1 MNYTLSN
8 YISKRI
14 KKYMSKLNDNEYRFK
29 IMMLGETQI
38 GKTSFIRRYVTDS
51 FSTGYITTIGID
63 FQLKIVSI
71 KGKTIKLQIF
81 DTAGQ
86 ERFRNITKNY
96 FQSSNGFIIA
106 YDITSRDSFNN
117 VTTWLKEVSEFAP
130 EETKKILI
138 GTKGDLPGRQVQ
150 FAEGE
155 KLAKDNG
162 MKFFET
168 SSKLNQNVKET
179 FETLTLEMIEEYDN
193 NNNTEEASTSHTIE
207 INKVSSMKANEEK
220 KKKEKCCH

>member
-1 MNYTLSN
+1 
-8 YISKRI
+8 
-14 KKYMSKLNDNEYRFK
+14 MSKINENEYKFK

-38 GKTSFIRRYVTDS
+38 GKTCFIRRYVTDS
-51 FSTGYITTIGID
+51 FSPGYITTIGID
-63 FQLKIVSI
+63 FQLKVVSI

-106 YDITSRDSFNN
+106 YDITSRDSFINI
-117 VTTWLKEVSEFAP
+117 TTWLKEVSELAP

-138 GTKGDLPGRQVQ
+138 GTKCDLPGRQVT
-150 FAEGE
+150 FEEGE
-155 KLAKDNG
+155 KLANDNG

-168 SSKLNQNVKET
+168 SSKTNKNVKET

-193 NNNTEEASTSHTIE
+193 NHNNTEEASTRHTIE
-207 INKVSSMKANEEK
+207 ISQETNKKANEK
-220 KKKEKCCH
+220 SNKKEKCCH

>member
-1 MNYTLSN
+1 
-8 YISKRI
+8 
-14 KKYMSKLNDNEYRFK
+14 MSKYNENEYKFK

-63 FQLKIVSI
+63 FQLKVVTIN
-71 KGKTIKLQIF
+71 GKTIKLQIF

-106 YDITSRDSFNN
+106 YDITSRDSFINITN
-117 VTTWLKEVSEFAP
+117 WLKEVNNLAP
-130 EETKKILI
+130 EDTKKILI
-138 GTKGDLPGRQVQ
+138 GTKCDLPRREVRYE
-150 FAEGE
+150 EGK
-155 KLAKDNG
+155 KLAEDNG

-168 SSKLNQNVKET
+168 SSKTNQNVIET
-179 FETLTLEMIEEYDN
+179 FESLTLEMIEEYDN
-193 NNNTEEASTSHTIE
+193 NNNNNSNENSRHTIE
-207 INKVSSMKANEEK
+207 ISRESNKIANENNK
-220 KKKEKCCH
+220 KKKKKCCN